1 MKKILMLGTGGTIA
15 SEITES
21 GLSPQLTTEQI
32 LHYCPDISAFCRV
45 DCRQLC
51 NLDSTNIDPQH
62 WQMMADAIREEY
74 DRYDG
79 FVLTHG
85 TDTMAYT
92 AAALCYLIQYS
103 KKPIVLTGSQKPINL
118 EITDSKTN
126 LVDAFHYAASEDA
139 HGVSIVFN
147 GRVILGTRARK
158 THSKSFQAFSSI
170 NYPELAV
177 IQDGRLLSYIEQE
190 FLDHPIFCERLDPN
204 VGLIKLVPGLEADFL
219 EFMLER
225 KDGVVIES
233 FGVGGIPTAGSKSYY
248 DVIGSAVSAGKTV
261 VMTTQVPNEGSD
273 LLLYHVGSRLKTG
286 LDVLEAYDMT
296 TEAAVTKLMWIL
308 GQTKDRQEVERLF
321 YRPVS
326 HDILI
331 KAGGK

>member
-147 GRVILGTRARK
+147 GRGILGTRARK

-233 FGVGGIPTAGSKSYY
+233 IGVGGYPLGYQKADGSFNSGALGKWGYVWFIGQTNASTARSL
-248 DVIGSAVSAGKTV
+248 VISGTSLNLQTKTN
-261 VMTTQVPNEGSD
+261 Q
-273 LLLYHVGSRLKTG
+273 
-286 LDVLEAYDMT
+286 
-296 TEAAVTKLMWIL
+296 EAAKDIYLNVRCVKNYTK
-308 GQTKDRQEVERLF
+308 
-321 YRPVS
+321 
-326 HDILI
+326 
-331 KAGGK
+331 

>member
-1 MKKILMLGTGGTIA
+1 
-15 SEITES
+15 
-21 GLSPQLTTEQI
+21 
-32 LHYCPDISAFCRV
+32 
-45 DCRQLC
+45 
-51 NLDSTNIDPQH
+51 
-62 WQMMADAIREEY
+62 MADSIRKEY
-74 DRYDG
+74 NHYDG

-92 AAALCYLIQYS
+92 AAALSYLIQYS

-126 LVDAFHYAASEDA
+126 LVDAFHYAANEDA

-177 IQDGRLLSYIEQE
+177 IQDGRLLNYITQE
-190 FLDHPIFCERLDPN
+190 CREKPVFSDKLDPS

-219 EFMLER
+219 EFMLSK

-233 FGVGGIPTAGSKSYY
+233 FGVGGIPTAGAKSYY
-248 DVIGSAVSAGKTV
+248 DVISNAVQTGKTV

-273 LLLYHVGSRLKTG
+273 LLLYHVGNRLKTG
-286 LDVLEAYDMT
+286 LEVLEAYDMT

-308 GQTKDRQEVERLF
+308 GQTREPQKIEQLF

-331 KAGGK
+331 KAGEK